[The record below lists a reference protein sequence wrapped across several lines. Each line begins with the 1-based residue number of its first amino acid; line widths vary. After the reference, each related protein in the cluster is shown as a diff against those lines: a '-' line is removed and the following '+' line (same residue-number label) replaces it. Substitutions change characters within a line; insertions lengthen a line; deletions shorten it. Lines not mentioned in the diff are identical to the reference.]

1 MSRMKRSLPIER
13 ASFAQEHA
21 IVAWG
26 LVWRRDLEDDGVWY
40 AFHEGDHELACAA
53 QIIRIGSGWKV
64 TVYPDPERCVI
75 VDVTDDGNAFAE
87 LDDAMCEAADELY
100 RQRRRAQ
107 VAA

>member
-26 LVWRRDLEDDGVWY
+26 LAWRRDLEDDGVWY

-64 TVYPDPERCVI
+64 TVYPDPERFFVA
-75 VDVTDDGNAFAE
+75 DVTDGGNAFAD

-100 RQRRRAQ
+100 CFARRPQ